1 VVRKL
6 FAISL
11 LVAVSAAGC
20 VMPQH
25 RGVASVVNGVLV
37 ASGGALAVTA
47 SADEANPNSWHIL
60 DQQAADFGAALL
72 LLGVVGEVLTLGLHH
87 DDPDDLRPVALTRD
101 APLRGGS
108 ALTTLHTSVP

>member
-1 VVRKL
+1 M

-11 LVAVSAAGC
+11 VVAVSAAGC

-25 RGVASVVNGVLV
+25 RGVASVVNGALV
-37 ASGGALAVTA
+37 AGGGALAVTA
-47 SADEANPNSWHIL
+47 SADEANPNSWHLL
-60 DQQAADFGAALL
+60 DQQASELGAALL
-72 LLGVVGEVLTLGLHH
+72 LLGVVGEVLTFGLHH

-108 ALTTLHTSVP
+108 ALTTLHMSVP